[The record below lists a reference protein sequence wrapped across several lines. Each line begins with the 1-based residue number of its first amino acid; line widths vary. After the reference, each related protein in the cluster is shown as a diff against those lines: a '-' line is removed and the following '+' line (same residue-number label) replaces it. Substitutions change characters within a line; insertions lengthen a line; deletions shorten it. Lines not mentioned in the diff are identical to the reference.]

1 MVRMPRFNVKLPDG
15 RWQVFSTVVDDF
27 VTEPMTFEELREFR
41 REQAVREADAETDS
55 LLTSIPRI
63 NVMSYDEA
71 LETIKLMHDGDD
83 DA

>member
-1 MVRMPRFNVKLPDG
+1 MPRFNVKLPDG

-41 REQAVREADAETDS
+41 RGQAVREADAETDS

>member
-27 VTEPMTFEELREFR
+27 VTGPMTFEELREFR

-71 LETIKLMHDGDD
+71 LETIKLIRGDD

>member
-1 MVRMPRFNVKLPDG
+1 MPRFNVKLPDG

-27 VTEPMTFEELREFR
+27 VTGPMTFEELREFR